1 MTGIDAEINASKDA
15 EKLVS
20 EMLDLPDKL
29 SKRRGSSC
37 SRRKSI
43 INIDVEKVDINDSK
57 DAEKIASDMLDL
69 PDKLSKRRGSSYSPR
84 FFSLFSVDNI
94 LLIG

>member
-29 SKRRGSSC
+29 SKRRGSS
-37 SRRKSI
+37 
-43 INIDVEKVDINDSK
+43 
-57 DAEKIASDMLDL
+57 
-69 PDKLSKRRGSSYSPR
+69 YSPR

-94 LLIG
+94 LLRLNFGYLSPSKNIEKNNEKIIEKKIPTTKRDSKNLATQDVKVY